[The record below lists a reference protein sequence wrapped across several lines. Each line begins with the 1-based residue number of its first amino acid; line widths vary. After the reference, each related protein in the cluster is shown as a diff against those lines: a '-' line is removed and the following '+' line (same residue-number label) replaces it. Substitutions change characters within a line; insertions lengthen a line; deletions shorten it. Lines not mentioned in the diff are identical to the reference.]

1 VLTIDPMATTVREA
15 LPRGLLL
22 LLGAAATVIVLA
34 GLRAVGEI
42 VGPAFLAL
50 VLTVLLHPARGW
62 LKSKHLPG
70 WVASTV
76 CILSVYAILIGL
88 AAALVVA
95 TGRFATLLPTYQD
108 RFNELVNDFFSKL
121 NEWGV
126 GDKQIQDFLDS
137 LDLSRLSALL
147 TGVIDGLFGIVSSL
161 VFICTLVM
169 FLTFDA
175 GSFPAQLAATA
186 RERPAIAT
194 SFQAFASGTR
204 TYLLVSTVFG
214 LIVAVL
220 DTIALAVMGVPVPI
234 LWGLLAFITN
244 YIPNVGFVI
253 GLVPPAVL
261 GLLEGGPGLMIA
273 VIVVYCVINLIL
285 QSGIQPKFVG
295 DAVGLSTSI
304 TFLSLVFW
312 AFLLGPLGALLAIPL
327 TLLVKAILVDADP
340 RNAWLEPLLSNR
352 ADPDTTKE
360 EPAAAVADRAI
371 APTP

>member
-1 VLTIDPMATTVREA
+1 MATTMREV

-22 LLGAAATVIVLA
+22 LLGAAATVVVFA
-34 GLRAVGEI
+34 GLRAVSEI
-42 VGPAFLAL
+42 IGPAFLAL
-50 VLTVLLHPARGW
+50 VLTVLLHPVRGW
-62 LKSKHLPG
+62 LTSRHLPG
-70 WVASTV
+70 WAASLV
-76 CILSVYAILIGL
+76 CILSVYAIIIGL

-108 RFNELVNDFFSKL
+108 RFNQLVDDLFSKL
-121 NEWGV
+121 NDFGV
-126 GDKQIQDFLDS
+126 GDQQIQGFLDS
-137 LDLSRLSALL
+137 LDLSNLSGLL
-147 TGVIDGLFGIVSSL
+147 TGVIDGILGLVSSL
-161 VFICTLVM
+161 VFICTLVL

-175 GSFPAQLAATA
+175 STFPGHLAATA
-186 RERPAIAT
+186 RERPTIVS
-194 SFQAFASGTR
+194 SFQSFASGTR
-204 TYLLVSTVFG
+204 TYLFVSTVFG

-220 DTIALAVMGVPVPI
+220 DTAALAIMDVPVPV

-244 YIPNVGFVI
+244 YIPNIGFVI

-261 GLLEGGPGLMIA
+261 ALLEGGPGLMIA

-285 QSGIQPKFVG
+285 QSVIQPKFVG

-312 AFLLGPLGALLAIPL
+312 AFVLGALGALLAIPL

-352 ADPDTTKE
+352 AAPEPAE
-360 EPAAAVADRAI
+360 EVPAAAPSPDRAP
-371 APTP
+371 APTTP